1 MKILNDEELK
11 ESMIIF
17 FFLFILGNGLE
28 LLNMVGYEYLDL
40 TLAYSLDIAY
50 FWVFF
55 MVILFLMWF
64 ALIKRKN

>member
-1 MKILNDEELK
+1 LKILNDEELK